1 MVTINS
7 TATRVRNE
15 ISPFS
20 AFVQER
26 VVTWTAFWSTIPVS
40 VITAVLFIN
49 PDKST
54 VEGILIWT
62 AIGLLSHAS
71 MVPFIH
77 HLNKRGTRR
86 THLLMSFFLGAL
98 RGVVLN
104 LIAPLFLVADPL
116 PITLR
121 AVNSG
126 FAFLYFF
133 IIVSI
138 IQGVWG
144 KFEKDL
150 REFLLTFTSINSKTI
165 SSTNFDENEIDDTE
179 RQEAIVRLGKLLEDS
194 IAQESDGL
202 TLRQQAQAIDRVIA
216 KNIRPKSSQRWK
228 NAELVWPQ
236 IHPWRVIR
244 NTLFETRS
252 PVMVIII
259 MILPLSI
266 LGGFSRASFVNAI
279 LLQTFAI
286 LLIFLICD
294 FADRI
299 THKFNQGIGFN
310 NLWYLLLYIF
320 VQSPIIFY
328 SNYLLNLSSYSSLQN
343 MVQVQVGTMVVAIAF
358 VVTGTMILSVYNA
371 REEALVQLRK
381 FLPEDKLQDILT
393 AGQTSNDQSEYA
405 QYLHAEVQSQLTASK
420 LLLLKAAESD
430 FTAMSTETT
439 RQVLARLE
447 LLKTPYEKKVARIPK
462 VRLEE
467 LTQTWQGLT
476 RIKMDL
482 PPALDTVSK
491 NGEIISQLIEE
502 SVINA
507 IRHGKAKNVRVRVL
521 IEGDICKIEVQ
532 DDGKLKS
539 TKKQGLG
546 STLFQVFAP
555 DWKLQTNKDGTLA
568 TMSTPF

>member
-1 MVTINS
+1 MVRLN
-7 TATRVRNE
+7 TALKRIKNDV
-15 ISPFS
+15 SPYT
-20 AFVQER
+20 AFIQDKL
-26 VVTWTAFWSTIPVS
+26 VTWTAFWSTIPVS

-49 PDKST
+49 PDKSNT
-54 VEGILIWT
+54 EGLLTWT

-71 MVPFIH
+71 MAPFVH
-77 HLNKRGTRR
+77 HLNKKGSRR
-86 THLLMSFFLGAL
+86 THFLMAFFLGAL

-104 LIAPLFLVADPL
+104 LIAPLFFVADPL
-116 PITLR
+116 PIYVR
-121 AVNSG
+121 ALNSG
-126 FAFLYFF
+126 FAFLYYFV
-133 IIVSI
+133 IISI

-150 REFLLTFTSINSKTI
+150 REFLLVFASAKSLTSV
-165 SSTNFDENEIDDTE
+165 STETTDIDDSE
-179 RQEAIVRLGKLLEDS
+179 RQDAIARLGKLLEDS
-194 IAQESDGL
+194 ISQESEGL

-228 NAELVWPQ
+228 TAELVWPQ
-236 IHPWRVIR
+236 SHPWRVIR
-244 NTLFETRS
+244 NSFIETKA
-252 PVMVIII
+252 PVVVVVLIIW
-259 MILPLSI
+259 PLSFVGQ
-266 LGGFSRASFVNAI
+266 LARATLLNTI
-279 LLQTFAI
+279 LLQLFALVLIYLSCELADKITFA
-286 LLIFLICD
+286 L
-294 FADRI
+294 RR
-299 THKFNQGIGFN
+299 GIGFN
-310 NLWYLLLYIF
+310 NLLYLLLYVVI
-320 VQSPIIFY
+320 QSPIILY
-328 SNYLLNLSSYSSLQN
+328 INYFLNISSYASFQN
-343 MVQVQVGTMVVAIAF
+343 LLQVQIATTIVAIAM
-358 VVTGTMILSVYNA
+358 VITGTMILSVYNS
-371 REEALVQLRK
+371 REEALIQLRK
-381 FLPEDKLQDILT
+381 FLPENKLQDILA
-393 AGQTSNDQSEYA
+393 AGQISNEQSDYA

-447 LLKTPYEKKVARIPK
+447 LLKTPYEKKLARIPK

-482 PPALDTVSK
+482 PPALGTVSK

-507 IRHGKAKNVRVRVL
+507 IRHGKAKNVRVRVW

>member
-1 MVTINS
+1 MKRLNLALNRIRIEVS
-7 TATRVRNE
+7 PYTAFIQDRL
-15 ISPFS
+15 
-20 AFVQER
+20 
-26 VVTWTAFWSTIPVS
+26 VTWTAFWSTIPVS

-49 PDKST
+49 PNQSS
-54 VEGILIWT
+54 VEGLLIWT

-71 MVPFIH
+71 MVPFVH

-86 THLLMSFFLGAL
+86 THLLMAFFLGAL

-104 LIAPLFLVADPL
+104 LIAPLFLVSDPL
-116 PITLR
+116 PIFVR
-121 AVNSG
+121 ALNSG

-133 IIVSI
+133 VIVSI

-150 REFLLTFTSINSKTI
+150 REFLLTFTSIKSKTI
-165 SSTNFDENEIDDTE
+165 SSTKFDNNEIDDTE
-179 RQEAIVRLGKLLEDS
+179 RQEAIARLGKLLEDS

-202 TLRQQAQAIDRVIA
+202 TLREQAQAIDRVIA

-244 NTLFETRS
+244 NTLFETKS
-252 PVMVIII
+252 PVMVVIII
-259 MILPLSI
+259 ILPLSI

-299 THKFNQGIGFN
+299 TYKFNQGIGFN
-310 NLWYLLLYIF
+310 NLLYLFLYIF

-358 VVTGTMILSVYNA
+358 VVTGAMIFSVYYA

-393 AGQTSNDQSEYA
+393 AGQTSNEQSEYA

-439 RQVLARLE
+439 RQVLSRLE

-467 LTQTWQGLT
+467 LTQTWRGLT

-482 PPALDTVSK
+482 PPELETVSK

-507 IRHGKAKNVRVRVL
+507 IRHGKAKNVKVTVW
-521 IEGDICKIEVQ
+521 IEGDVCKIEVQ

-539 TKKQGLG
+539 TKKPGLG

-555 DWKLQTNKDGTLA
+555 DWKLKTNDAGTLA

>member
-1 MVTINS
+1 MVRLN
-7 TATRVRNE
+7 TALKRIKNDV
-15 ISPFS
+15 SPYT
-20 AFVQER
+20 AFIQDKL
-26 VVTWTAFWSTIPVS
+26 VTWTAFWSTIPVS

-49 PDKST
+49 PDKSNT
-54 VEGILIWT
+54 EGLLTWT

-71 MVPFIH
+71 MAPFVH
-77 HLNKRGTRR
+77 HLNKKGSRR
-86 THLLMSFFLGAL
+86 THFLMAFFLGAL

-104 LIAPLFLVADPL
+104 LIAPLFFVADPL
-116 PITLR
+116 PIYVR
-121 AVNSG
+121 ALNSG
-126 FAFLYFF
+126 FAFLYYFV
-133 IIVSI
+133 IISI

-150 REFLLTFTSINSKTI
+150 REFLLVFASANSLTSG
-165 SSTNFDENEIDDTE
+165 STETTDIDDSE
-179 RQEAIVRLGKLLEDS
+179 RQDAIARLGKLLEDS
-194 IAQESDGL
+194 ISQESDGL

-228 NAELVWPQ
+228 TAELVWPQ
-236 IHPWRVIR
+236 IHPWRVIK
-244 NTLFETRS
+244 NSFFETKS
-252 PVMVIII
+252 PVMVVII

-266 LGGFSRASFVNAI
+266 LGGFSRASFFNAL
-279 LLQTFAI
+279 LLQIFAI
-286 LLIFLICD
+286 LMIFLICD

-310 NLWYLLLYIF
+310 NLLYLLLYIF
-320 VQSPIIFY
+320 LQSPIIYY
-328 SNYLLNLSSYSSLQN
+328 SNYLLNLSSYPSLQN
-343 MVQVQVGTMVVAIAF
+343 MVQIQVGTMAVAIAL
-358 VVTGTMILSVYNA
+358 VVTGTMILSVYNS
-371 REEALVQLRK
+371 REEALIQLRK
-381 FLPEDKLQDILT
+381 FLPEDKLQDILA
-393 AGQTSNDQSEYA
+393 AGQISNEQSDYA

-467 LTQTWQGLT
+467 LTQTWRGLT

-482 PPALDTVSK
+482 PPELETVSK

-507 IRHGKAKNVRVRVL
+507 IRHGKAKNVKVTVW
-521 IEGDICKIEVQ
+521 IEGDVCKIEVQ

-539 TKKQGLG
+539 TKKPGLG

-555 DWKLQTNKDGTLA
+555 DWKLKTNDAGTLA